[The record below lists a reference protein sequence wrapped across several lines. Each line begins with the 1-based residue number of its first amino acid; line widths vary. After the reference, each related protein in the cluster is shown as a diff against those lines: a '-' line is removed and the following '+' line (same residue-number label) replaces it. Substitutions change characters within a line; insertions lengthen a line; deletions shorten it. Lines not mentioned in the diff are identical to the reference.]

1 MGNNTPDYEDNL
13 AFDPD
18 VNNMPRCDIEDLKKQ
33 LETANFYRDQSAE
46 YIQRLE
52 EENARLK
59 NLLRECKPLLCN
71 IGQWSIKRQGIL
83 KKINEVENEERDF

>member
-1 MGNNTPDYEDNL
+1 MSNNAPDHKDNL
-13 AFDPD
+13 VFDP
-18 VNNMPRCDIEDLKKQ
+18 MAQIEFLKKQ
-33 LETANFYRDQSAE
+33 SETANFYRDQNAE

-59 NLLRECKPLLCN
+59 CLIRECKPLLCN

-83 KKINEVENEERDF
+83 KKINEVKNERYRKIS